1 MSAQKV
7 FLICFDALLLNL
19 IGSFITHHF
28 GMTIYL
34 DTCGTIFISALGGYV
49 PGIAVGFFTNVIT
62 SVFEPQQMYFC
73 TVNILVAAY
82 AAYFARKGFFKS
94 IGKVAMLMLPLA
106 LMTSLSALMIYN
118 LLNSTNFFE
127 TVTQFHLNF
136 VTTFLGEF
144 LDKGLSLTVA
154 FVLLKSIPKST
165 VAAFKLVGK
174 RQAPLTDEMQQAL
187 DKRNYMSSSLR
198 TKMLAILM
206 VSSLFVSFSLS
217 FISYLLFRDAA
228 ISDRIKTV
236 DSMVVVILSELKPDK
251 ITEYIERGRSS
262 EEYRE
267 IEETLYT
274 IMNSNSYIQCIY
286 VYRIEKDG
294 CHVVF
299 DLDTAIERAD
309 SPGEIVP
316 LDYTVEKYK
325 DDLIA
330 GRPIP
335 PIFSDDEYG
344 KLLTMYKPLYD
355 NNGKCQ
361 CYAIV
366 DFSLEVMADSMR
378 SFTIKLFAL
387 FTGCFIFIFV
397 VGLWF
402 VENNIILPVNSMAYC
417 ARNYAY
423 DNPDARRKHF
433 DRIRNLKIST
443 GDEIENL
450 YSALIRM
457 TDNISMYLEN
467 LQIEKVRVENMK
479 LQVFAMDELAHKDSL
494 TGIKNKA
501 AYNREIVWLNDRIAS
516 GDAAEFC
523 IVMIDVNF
531 LKRVNDTYGH
541 ERGNEY
547 LINACRLACSVFGE
561 EHVYRIGGDEFVV
574 IVTGE
579 KVSLC
584 RYFVKQFR
592 AEMTRKGAND
602 LLEPWEKVSAAVG
615 VAFYEADVDQSVE
628 DVFKR
633 ADKEMYDNKLAMK
646 AQRTD

>member
-7 FLICFDALLLNL
+7 FLVCFNALLLNL
-19 IGSFITHHF
+19 VGSFVTHHF
-28 GMTIYL
+28 DMTIYL
-34 DTCGTIFISALGGYV
+34 DTCGTIFIAALGGYV
-49 PGIAVGFFTNVIT
+49 PGIAVGFFTNLIT
-62 SVFEPQQMYFC
+62 SIFEPQQMYFC

-94 IGKVAMLMLPLA
+94 LGKVLMLILPLA
-106 LMTSLSALMIYN
+106 LVSSISAFMIYN
-118 LLNSTNFFE
+118 LLNTTNFFQ
-127 TVTQFHLNF
+127 TVTKFHLNF
-136 VTTFLGEF
+136 LTNLVGEF

-174 RQAPLTDEMQQAL
+174 RQAPLTDEMQQAI
-187 DKRNYMSSSLR
+187 DRKNYLSSSLR
-198 TKMLAILM
+198 TKTLTILM

-228 ISDRIKTV
+228 ISDRVKTV
-236 DSMVVVILSELKPDK
+236 DSMVAVILNELNANHID
-251 ITEYIERGRSS
+251 EYIKLGRSY
-262 EEYRE
+262 EEYRD
-267 IEETLYT
+267 IEEKLYA
-274 IMNSNSYIQCIY
+274 IKNSNTRIQCIY
-286 VYRIEKDG
+286 IYRIEEDG

-299 DLDTAIERAD
+299 DLDSAIERAD
-309 SPGEIVP
+309 NPGQVVP
-316 LDYTVEKYK
+316 LDYAAEPYR
-325 DDLIA
+325 DDLLA

-344 KLLTMYKPLYD
+344 KLLTMFKPLYD
-355 NNGKCQ
+355 HNGKCQ
-361 CYAIV
+361 CYAVV
-366 DFSLEVMADSMR
+366 DFSLEVLADHMR
-378 SFTIKLFAL
+378 SFTIKLLAL

-402 VENNIILPVNSMAYC
+402 IENNIILPVNSMAYC
-417 ARNYAY
+417 ARNFAY

-433 DRIRNLKIST
+433 DRIKGLKIST

-457 TDNISMYLEN
+457 TDNISLYLEN

-501 AYNREIVWLNDRIAS
+501 AYNREIGWLNDRIAE
-516 GDAAEFC
+516 GDAADFC

-561 EHVYRIGGDEFVV
+561 EHVFRIGGDEFVV
-574 IVTGE
+574 VVTGE

-615 VAFYEADVDQSVE
+615 VAFYEPGVDKNAE

>member
-7 FLICFDALLLNL
+7 FLVCFNALLLNL
-19 IGSFITHHF
+19 VGSFVTHHF
-28 GMTIYL
+28 NMTIYL
-34 DTCGTIFISALGGYV
+34 DTCGTIFIAALGGYV
-49 PGIAVGFFTNVIT
+49 PGIAVGFFTNLIT
-62 SVFEPQQMYFC
+62 SIFEPQQMYFC

-82 AAYFARKGFFKS
+82 AAYFARKGFFKNL
-94 IGKVAMLMLPLA
+94 GKVMMMILPLA
-106 LMTSLSALMIYN
+106 LVSSISAFMIYN
-118 LLNSTNFFE
+118 LLNTTNFFQ
-127 TVTQFHLNF
+127 TVTKFHLNF
-136 VTTFLGEF
+136 LTNLVGEF

-174 RQAPLTDEMQQAL
+174 KQAPLTDEMQQAINR
-187 DKRNYMSSSLR
+187 KNYLSSSLR
-198 TKMLAILM
+198 TKTLTILM

-228 ISDRIKTV
+228 ISDRVKTV
-236 DSMVVVILSELKPDK
+236 DSMVAVILNELNPKHID
-251 ITEYIERGRSS
+251 EYIKLGRSY
-262 EEYRE
+262 EEYRD
-267 IEETLYT
+267 IEEKLYA
-274 IMNSNSYIQCIY
+274 IKNSNTRIQCIY
-286 VYRIEKDG
+286 IYRIEEDG

-299 DLDTAIERAD
+299 DLDSAIERAD
-309 SPGEIVP
+309 NPGQVVP
-316 LDYTVEKYK
+316 LDYAAEPYR
-325 DDLIA
+325 DDLLA

-344 KLLTMYKPLYD
+344 KLLTMFKPLYD
-355 NNGKCQ
+355 HNGKCQ
-361 CYAIV
+361 CYAVV
-366 DFSLEVMADSMR
+366 DFSLEVLADHMR
-378 SFTIKLFAL
+378 SFTIKLLAL

-402 VENNIILPVNSMAYC
+402 IENNIILPVNSMAYC
-417 ARNYAY
+417 ARNFAY

-433 DRIRNLKIST
+433 DRIKGLKIST

-457 TDNISMYLEN
+457 TDNISLYLEN

-501 AYNREIVWLNDRIAS
+501 AYNREIGWLNDRIAE
-516 GDAAEFC
+516 GDAADFC

-561 EHVYRIGGDEFVV
+561 EHVFRIGGDEFVV
-574 IVTGE
+574 VVTGE

-615 VAFYEADVDQSVE
+615 VAFYEPGVDKNAE